1 MHVYMHV
8 CKAHVHMRQYTRN
21 SHAIIFFF
29 QVTGAQ
35 TNPMRDPH
43 ALFRF
48 PEDEKEGW
56 LLRPLVY
63 SPLHF
68 FLYPTV
74 ERLISGSFAGSLN
87 ANLVKQMPFGTGP
100 LAADRRHVWACC
112 VRSIVPLP
120 AEILKS
126 SI

>member
-1 MHVYMHV
+1 M
-8 CKAHVHMRQYTRN
+8 
-21 SHAIIFFF
+21 
-29 QVTGAQ
+29 GAQ
-35 TNPMRDPH
+35 TNPLRDPR

-68 FLYPTV
+68 FSYPTV
-74 ERLISGSFAGSLN
+74 ERLISGSFAGSLK
-87 ANLVKQMPFGTGP
+87 ADLVKQIPFGTGP
-100 LAADRRHVWACC
+100 QAADRRHVWACC
-112 VRSIVPLP
+112 VRSIVPQP